1 MSIEKK
7 FVKSWK
13 QMNSIKSARGFFL
26 QNLYKDYVFSKI
38 HSPDVILY
46 DVKNE
51 KKSKFGDLRNLI
63 NFAKRRQA
71 KKELLLKQ

>member
-1 MSIEKK
+1 MPIEKK

-13 QMNSIKSARGFFL
+13 QMNSIKSASGFFL
-26 QNLYKDYVFSKI
+26 QNLIKDYVFSKI

-46 DVKNE
+46 DVKNG